1 VSELNQK
8 TIKQDISFKGVGLHS
23 GLEASLILKPAEP
36 NTGIVFKRT
45 DLKENNIIVPN
56 LFNVSSAIF
65 CTTISNESGVS
76 ISTIEHLMGALY
88 GLGIDNVLV
97 EINNQ
102 EVPILDGSAILFVE
116 AISKVG
122 IKSSD
127 TPIKVIKILKKI
139 EFIDGKKTIS
149 IEPSKIS
156 LDIDFELKYE
166 NDFIGTQRNLIN
178 VFESDLTDIYNS
190 RTFCLFE
197 DVEKLR
203 EMGLAKGGSLDNA
216 MVVKDNKLLNE
227 KGLRNKKEF
236 VNHKILDCMGDLYLT
251 GYKIIGKITC
261 SQGGHKLTN
270 QLLRKV
276 FEKKENF
283 SLLEIKEKS
292 LPHTFINKQH
302 LRSIA

>member
-292 LPHTFINKQH
+292 LPHTFVNKQH

>member
-1 VSELNQK
+1 MSELNQK

-127 TPIKVIKILKKI
+127 APIKVIKILKKI

-292 LPHTFINKQH
+292 LPHTFVNKQH